1 MGRTFPPWSGALPE
15 TRFEPRIVYEGP
27 FLVWWGLLLFLC
39 KLGRLRQL
47 DSELRDEQTQVLA
60 NVNALAETQQT
71 TLPVW
76 GTLRHYLVHLGPS
89 PLAGLRTRMIR
100 TLIRGKVLDAYRLGG
115 AFVMAVDGTGHLSFA
130 RRHCAH
136 CLTQTHGERTYY
148 YHQVLEAKL
157 VTWSGLALSVAS
169 EFIDNRHLSA
179 ATAPSVEAR
188 KQDCELKAFVR
199 LAAYLKQQY
208 PQTPLCLAGDALNA
222 CGPVLQICQ
231 ENHWHFVLTFKEG
244 RLPAVWAEFQALL
257 AASPETVH
265 RVRLPDGG
273 TREYRWVNEMSYQ
286 DEQQRRHT
294 FTAVQCQIV
303 QGETRS
309 FFAWITDWR
318 LTPQNVET
326 ITQQGGRQRWTMEN
340 AGFNTQ
346 KNGGYELEHV
356 YGRDEDLLQS
366 FYLLLQIAHLIWQV
380 VEHGSLLQRVARQ
393 YGQSLLGR
401 YGSIR
406 NLARRLLECLR
417 FYRLPAEAFAAGTRL
432 QIRLDSS

>member
-1 MGRTFPPWSGALPE
+1 LPE
-15 TRFEPRIVYEGP
+15 TRCAPRIVYEGR

-47 DSELRDEQTQVLA
+47 DSELRDEQTEVLA
-60 NVNALAETQQT
+60 NVNALAQTQQT

-100 TLIRGKVLDAYRLGG
+100 TLIRGKVLDAYRLQG
-115 AFVMAVDGTGHLSFA
+115 AFVLAVDGTGHLSFS

-179 ATAPSVEAR
+179 ATAPSAEAR
-188 KQDCELKAFVR
+188 KQDCELKAFIR
-199 LAAYLKQQY
+199 LAASLKQQY

-222 CGPVLQICQ
+222 CGPVLQICA

-244 RLPAVWAEFQALL
+244 RLPAVWQEFQALL
-257 AASPETVH
+257 AACPQSVHVLHPQEGLTV
-265 RVRLPDGG
+265 
-273 TREYRWVNEMSYQ
+273 EYRWINGMSYQ

-294 FTAVQCQIV
+294 FHAVQCQIR
-303 QGETRS
+303 QGETRQ

-326 ITQQGGRQRWTMEN
+326 ITQQGGRQRWTIEN

-366 FYLLLQIAHLIWQV
+366 FYLLLQIAHLIWQL
-380 VEHGSLLQRVARQ
+380 VEQGSLLRRVARQ
-393 YGQSLLGR
+393 YGQSLLGL

-406 NLARRLLECLR
+406 NLARRLLDCLR
-417 FYRLPAEAFAAGTRL
+417 FYRIPAEAFAATRL

>member
-1 MGRTFPPWSGALPE
+1 LDALPE
-15 TRFEPRIVYEGP
+15 TRFEPRLLYHRR

-47 DSELRDEQTQVLA
+47 DSELRDEQTEVLA

-76 GTLRHYLVHLGPS
+76 GTLRHFLVHLGPS
-89 PLAGLRTRMIR
+89 PLADLRTRMIR

-115 AFVMAVDGTGHLSFA
+115 AFVMAVDGTGHLSFS

-157 VTWSGLALSVAS
+157 ITWSGLALSVAS

-179 ATAPSVEAR
+179 ATAPSAEAR
-188 KQDCELKAFVR
+188 KQDCELKAFIR
-199 LAAYLKQQY
+199 LAAHLKQQY

-222 CGPVLQICQ
+222 CGPVLQICADH
-231 ENHWHFVLTFKEG
+231 HWHFVLTFKEG
-244 RLPAVWAEFQALL
+244 RLPAVWQEFQALL
-257 AASPETVH
+257 AACPHSVQVLHPQEGLTV
-265 RVRLPDGG
+265 
-273 TREYRWVNEMSYQ
+273 EYRWVNDMSYQ

-294 FTAVQCQIV
+294 FHAVQCQIA
-303 QGETRS
+303 QGESRQ

-326 ITQQGGRQRWTMEN
+326 ITQQGGRQR
-340 AGFNTQ
+340 
-346 KNGGYELEHV
+346 
-356 YGRDEDLLQS
+356 R
-366 FYLLLQIAHLIWQV
+366 
-380 VEHGSLLQRVARQ
+380 
-393 YGQSLLGR
+393 
-401 YGSIR
+401 
-406 NLARRLLECLR
+406 
-417 FYRLPAEAFAAGTRL
+417 
-432 QIRLDSS
+432 